1 MDDEMLVPMQARN
14 EIESKII
21 LKAWEDESYRQSL
34 IANPRA
40 VLSEEIGKP
49 IPDGG
54 SFVVVEEKP
63 NSFYLVLP
71 QKPRLIEEVIHES
84 EELTQTELESVAG
97 GAIAVVGTDK
107 WNVVYAGANRYTKF
121 YVVFMGAGG

>member
-21 LKAWEDESYRQSL
+21 LKAWKDESYRQSL

-40 VLSEEIGKP
+40 VLSEEIGQP

-71 QKPRLIEEVIHES
+71 QKPRLGEEAIHES
-84 EELTQTELESVAG
+84 EELTEAELESVAG
-97 GAIAVVGTDK
+97 GTALVVGTNK
-107 WNVVYAGANRYTKF
+107 WNVVYIGTYKSSKF
-121 YVVFMGAGG
+121 YVVMTGS

>member
-21 LKAWEDESYRQSL
+21 LKAWEDDAYRQSL

-107 WNVVYAGANRYTKF
+107 WNVVYVGVKKSTKF
-121 YVVFMGAGG
+121 YVVFSGF

>member
-21 LKAWEDESYRQSL
+21 LKAWEDDAYRQSL

-40 VLSEEIGKP
+40 VLSEEIGQP

-71 QKPRLIEEVIHES
+71 QKPRLVEEVIHES
-84 EELTQTELESVAG
+84 EELTQAKLESVAG
-97 GAIAVVGTDK
+97 GAMFVVGTNK
-107 WNVVYAGANRYTKF
+107 WNVVYGGPTFNSKF
-121 YVVFMGAGG
+121 YVVVTGL